1 MYSQVLLSGMDS
13 WVTFEKSVSG
23 DTADSCLIMFL
34 IEVLLCNKVH
44 ILKIILVNFLYNV
57 FKSLMPSPC
66 PPVLCNLEHVHKIP
80 DPMRLDIVGHLTS
93 LSSVLQDSGDLKFSL
108 ISLKKPVLCS

>member
-1 MYSQVLLSGMDS
+1 MYSQLLLSGMDS

-44 ILKIILVNFLYNV
+44 IYN
-57 FKSLMPSPC
+57 SLQ
-66 PPVLCNLEHVHKIP
+66 IY
-80 DPMRLDIVGHLTS
+80 
-93 LSSVLQDSGDLKFSL
+93 
-108 ISLKKPVLCS
+108 